1 MNHKKPCTRN
11 RSSGQALIES
21 ALLIPVLLAIIFNGV
36 NFGYFYYVALNMS
49 AAARSGA
56 LYSIL
61 GSATPLGTRPPEDGR
76 TGSAAVWNPSDLVYQ
91 DIIGALPS
99 ADPNSA
105 GPKAE
110 VRVCTAALGTTG
122 SGTNTVAQCYPPIG
136 PPLAQEMGKPFP
148 APDPDPESPRYIL
161 NRVDIAY
168 QFKPLIPGTPF
179 GVVLLAAPVCG
190 LSGGSIQCTFQR
202 HVSMRVMN

>member
-1 MNHKKPCTRN
+1 MCNKRHRFRN

-49 AAARSGA
+49 SAARSGA

-61 GSATPLGTRPPEDGR
+61 GSATPLGTPAPEDGR
-76 TGSAAVWNPSDLVYQ
+76 TGSASIWNPSDLVYQ

-99 ADPNSA
+99 AST
-105 GPKAE
+105 KAE

-122 SGTNTVAQCYPPIG
+122 SGTGTVAQCYPTLG
-136 PPLAQEMGKPFP
+136 PPLAEGMGKPFP
-148 APDPDPESPRYIL
+148 APDADPEAPRYIL

-168 QFKPLIPGTPF
+168 QFKPLIPGAPF
-179 GVVLLAAPVCG
+179 GVVLLATPVCS
-190 LSGGSIQCTFQR
+190 LTGGSVQCTFQR

>member
-1 MNHKKPCTRN
+1 MCNKRQRFRN

-49 AAARSGA
+49 SAARSGA

-61 GSATPLGTRPPEDGR
+61 GSATPLGTPAPEDGR
-76 TGSAAVWNPSDLVYQ
+76 TGSASIWNPSDLVYQ

-99 ADPNSA
+99 AST
-105 GPKAE
+105 KAE
-110 VRVCTAALGTTG
+110 VRVCTAAKGTIG
-122 SGTNTVAQCYPPIG
+122 SGANTVADCYPPVG
-136 PPLAQEMGKPFP
+136 PSLVEFP
-148 APDPDPESPRYIL
+148 GPDPDPEAPNFIL

-168 QFKPLIPGTPF
+168 QFKPLIPGAPF
-179 GVVLLAAPVCG
+179 GLVLLATRVCS
-190 LSGGSIQCTFQR
+190 LPGGSVQCMFQR

>member
-1 MNHKKPCTRN
+1 MSNKKPCSRN

-61 GSATPLGTRPPEDGR
+61 GSATPLGKAPPAEA
-76 TGSAAVWNPSDLVYQ
+76 TSGSPTVSNPSYLVYQ
-91 DIIGALPS
+91 DMVGALPS
-99 ADPNSA
+99 ANA
-105 GPKAE
+105 KAQ
-110 VRVCTAALGTTG
+110 VRVCTAAIGTTG
-122 SGTNTVAQCYPPIG
+122 SGVNTVAQCSPSFG
-136 PPLAQEMGKPFP
+136 PSLVTFP
-148 APDPDPESPRYIL
+148 QPDPDPEAPSFIL

-179 GVVLLAAPVCG
+179 GIVLLAAPVCS
-190 LSGGSIQCTFQR
+190 LNGGSIQCTFQR